1 MIPSNMAGAQLPDR
15 NQALEALV
23 RCANFGIWELFVGD
37 GSYQIHMDERSSAVF
52 SLPPVEAT
60 IDFQRLLALCHE
72 DDRQRIR
79 EEMAGLIA
87 RPGTRKMVEYRVWNE
102 TQNQWRWVR
111 SFGCSYSM
119 GSDDGQRYILGS
131 TQDIQDSL
139 ALQSFARQM
148 DEANERAQIMLDAT
162 PLCSN
167 FWDENFNNI
176 DCNQEAAK
184 LFDLPSKQA
193 YLDNFDKLSPKYQP
207 NGELSS
213 ELAIKQ
219 VRKAFEEGKNVFEWM
234 HQKPNGEPIP
244 AEITL
249 VRVKRG
255 DTHIVVG
262 YTRDLREYKRITAAI
277 REATERTQIM
287 LDATPL
293 CCNLWDAN
301 YNNIDCNEEA
311 VKLFELSSKQEYLD
325 RFFELSPKYQPC
337 GTLSSEKAVRNIKK
351 AFDEGSVVFEWMH
364 QKLDGEQ
371 IPSEISLVRVKRGD
385 AYIVAGYT
393 RDLREYKKMMA
404 EANEANERVQ
414 IMLDATPLCCNLW
427 DANYNNIDCNEEA
440 VKLFELS
447 SKQEYLDRFFELS
460 PKYQPCGTL
469 SSEKAVRNIKKAFDE
484 GSVVFEWMHQ
494 KLDGEQIPSEIS
506 LVRVKRGDAYIV
518 AGYTRDLREYKK
530 MMAEIRQVEANLRL
544 ARDAAE
550 QSARSKSEFLA
561 NMSHE
566 IRTPM
571 NAILGML
578 HLIQVE
584 SHDQLTAK
592 QADYLS
598 KAEQSAKTLLRII
611 NDILDFSKI
620 DAGKLELEQIPF
632 SLSDVLKQILDMF
645 RQQVQEKNLY
655 FNIHA
660 PEEFP
665 PKLCGDPLR
674 LTQVMLNLV
683 SNAVKF
689 TEQGGVT
696 LTISEAQYSGC
707 FVSFEFSVMDTGIG
721 MDEEQLSHLFAPFT
735 QADTS
740 TTRRYGGT
748 GLGLAISKKL
758 INMMDGDIR
767 CESTPGSGTCF
778 TASVRFLIADC
789 ELSNAPETIAEEKPK
804 AAGKPASKHSKPI
817 LLVEDNEINQIIAV
831 ELLKIEGYD
840 VDIAANGRQAI
851 DMLEQG
857 DYALVMMDIQM
868 PVMDG
873 ISATIEIR
881 KNERFRDLPIIAMT
895 AHAMTGDREKSIE
908 AGMNDH
914 VTKPI
919 EPELFCEVLHKWLGE
934 EKA

>member
-1 MIPSNMAGAQLPDR
+1 MIPSNMAGGRLLDR
-15 NQALEALV
+15 NQALEELV
-23 RCANFGIWELFVGD
+23 QCANFGIWELLIGKD
-37 GSYQIHMDERSSAVF
+37 SPKIHMDERTSAIF
-52 SLPPVEAT
+52 SLPPEET
-60 IDFQRLLALCHE
+60 TLDFDQLLQLCYE
-72 DDRQRIR
+72 DDRLRVQ
-79 EEMAGLIA
+79 EELMDFVAQ
-87 RPGTRKMVEYRVWNE
+87 PGVRKMIEYRVWNKA
-102 TQNQWRWVR
+102 QNEWHWVR
-111 SFGCSYSM
+111 SYGRSFPAGE
-119 GSDDGQRYILGS
+119 GEGQCYILGS

-193 YLDNFDKLSPKYQP
+193 YLDNFDKLSPEYQP
-207 NGELSS
+207 GGELSS

-219 VRKAFEEGKNVFEWM
+219 VTKAFQEGKNVFEWM
-234 HQKPNGEPIP
+234 HQKLNGEPIP

-255 DTHIVVG
+255 DKHIVVG

-293 CCNLWDAN
+293 CCNLWDEN
-301 YNNIDCNEEA
+301 FNNIDCNEEA

-337 GTLSSEKAVRNIKK
+337 GTLSSVKAVQNIKK
-351 AFDEGSVVFEWMH
+351 AFAEGSVVFEWMH
-364 QKLDGEQ
+364 QKLNGEL

-427 DANYNNIDCNEEA
+427 DENFNNIDCNEEA

-447 SKQEYLDRFFELS
+447 SKKEYLDRFFELS
-460 PKYQPCGTL
+460 PEYQPDGQRSL
-469 SSEKAVRNIKKAFDE
+469 DKSRMYINMAFQQGDVR
-484 GSVVFEWMHQ
+484 FEWMHQ
-494 KLDGEQIPSEIS
+494 KLSGEPIPAEIT
-506 LVRVKRGDAYIV
+506 LVRVKRGDVYIV

-584 SHDQLTAK
+584 SYEQLTPK
-592 QADYLS
+592 QSDYLA

-620 DAGKLELEQIPF
+620 DAGKLELEQTPF
-632 SLSDVLKQILDMF
+632 SLGDVLKQILDMF
-645 RQQVQEKNLY
+645 QQQVQEKNLY
-655 FNIHA
+655 LRICA

-665 PKLCGDPLR
+665 PRLCGDSLR
-674 LTQVMLNLV
+674 LTQVLLNLV
-683 SNAVKF
+683 GNAVKF
-689 TEQGGVT
+689 TEEGGIT
-696 LTISEAQYSGC
+696 LTISEAQYDGC
-707 FVSFEFSVMDTGIG
+707 WVSFEFSVRDTGIG
-721 MDEEQLSHLFAPFT
+721 MDEEQLSLLFAPFT

-767 CESTPGSGTCF
+767 CESTPGGGTCF
-778 TASVRFLIADC
+778 TANVRFKIADC
-789 ELSNAPETIAEEKPK
+789 DQDAAAETTAEEKPK
-804 AAGKPASKHSKPI
+804 AGGRQAQRPTKPI

-831 ELLKIEGYD
+831 ELLKIEGYS
-840 VDIAANGRQAI
+840 VDIAANGREAI
-851 DMLEQG
+851 EMLEKG

-881 KNERFRDLPIIAMT
+881 KNERFKDLPIIAMT

-919 EPELFCEVLHKWLGE
+919 EPELFCEVLHKWMGE
-934 EKA
+934 ANA